1 MEYYY
6 FYYIYLVNCNGY
18 VEINKNKMHEG
29 TLKYHSL
36 IYVYQHISKM
46 TLVVLNQNWQTFFKN
61 NKINKCL

>member
-46 TLVVLNQNWQTFFKN
+46 TLVVLNQN
-61 NKINKCL
+61 